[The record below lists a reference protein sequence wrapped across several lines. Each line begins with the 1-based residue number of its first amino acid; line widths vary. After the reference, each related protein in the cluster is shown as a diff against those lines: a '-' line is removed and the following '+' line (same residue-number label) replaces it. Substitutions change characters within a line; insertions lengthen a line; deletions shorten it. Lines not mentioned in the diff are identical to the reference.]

1 MWTRK
6 TTSCIRLFSKLSET
20 NKRLY
25 RQSKTRPLPGPR
37 SVNQQQPQLLLQPQ
51 SLPQPQLLL
60 QPQLLPQPLPQPK
73 RIMIRMRS
81 QTLLLLLQE
90 LQNIAASFL
99 RTETVAFRPGR
110 AAAGR
115 DLFYVDASRFRGAH
129 AIL

>member
-6 TTSCIRLFSKLSET
+6 TTSCIRLFSKPSET

-60 QPQLLPQPLPQPK
+60 QPQPLPQPSQPK

-99 RTETVAFRPGR
+99 RTETVAFRPDR